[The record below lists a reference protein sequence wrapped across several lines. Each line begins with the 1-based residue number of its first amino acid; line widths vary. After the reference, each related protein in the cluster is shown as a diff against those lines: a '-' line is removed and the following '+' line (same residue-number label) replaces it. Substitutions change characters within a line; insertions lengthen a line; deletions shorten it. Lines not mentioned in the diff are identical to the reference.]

1 MKKIM
6 FALVAAAALLV
17 GCQPKPVLVSS
28 IKLSETTL
36 GLVEGDSHH
45 LSAIVSPKEAT
56 NPEVT
61 WTSSN
66 TAVATVTG
74 SGDVKAVAPGE
85 AKITVAAT
93 DGSGVTATCQVNVVK
108 KVIPVSK
115 IELNET
121 AVTLK
126 KGEDVQLTAVVTPSD
141 ATYQQVKWV
150 TSDAAVATVEG
161 GKVTAVAAGTANI
174 TAEATDESGIKSAA
188 CVVTV
193 VEPKQM
199 FVQYPSCL
207 LRTGGKITQH
217 VWYGSVDNYGERE
230 DADGLTF
237 KSDNESV
244 ATVDASGVV
253 TSVAPGKATIT
264 VSDATGSTVTFVV
277 NVEDKPARQYDDYLP
292 GISLWDCHDGSLA
305 WNKNKTTYS
314 LKDGYVDG
322 AQCMGATIKNYKIA
336 ELYFPKKVDV
346 SSIKNPALFIRMYI
360 SDPSKLT
367 TAVVGDEPLIE
378 IRSTGE
384 VSTEGNPYP
393 YVETNDRYFWRM
405 QDIFKNW
412 DNAKPSAKQTL
423 VAGWNNIVLPFD
435 QAALQNGDKKA
446 FTYFRMYQMHGQ
458 ASYNEVEFRFDQIRV
473 IDWTEF
479 ELCDNFAMWRD
490 RPAQQNQ
497 YQYVNDTQGK
507 AEGAGCIACEDVLF
521 SAVNCYR
528 LEMWPGLDYAMP
540 ACYDYDDLKLQLKF
554 FVADDDLAFFNDKVH
569 FRVEVG
575 SKTYNA
581 EAKTWSFTPDNN
593 AIEMSIG
600 ATTADPLNLKSG
612 WNTME
617 FDFSKFKSD
626 IKGNFDVR
634 NLGYFRIIFTPLNT
648 SNADVNY
655 RTYKLDEIRIVKK

>member
-45 LSAIVSPKEAT
+45 ISAIVSPKEAT

-66 TAVATVTG
+66 TSVATVTG

-93 DGSGVTATCQVNVVK
+93 DGSGVTATCQVSVVK

-121 AVTLK
+121 AITLK
-126 KGEDVQLTAVVTPSD
+126 KGDNFQLEAVITPSD
-141 ATYQQVKWV
+141 ATYNHPKWV
-150 TSDAAVATVEG
+150 SSDTKVATVEN
-161 GKVTAVAAGTANI
+161 GKVTAIAAGTANI
-174 TAEATDESGIKSAA
+174 TAEAADESGVKSAP

-193 VEPKQM
+193 VEPKAL

-217 VWYGSVDNYGERE
+217 VWYGTVDKYADRE
-230 DADGLTF
+230 DAEGLTF
-237 KSDNESV
+237 VSDNEAV
-244 ATVDASGVV
+244 AKVDADGVV
-253 TSVAPGKATIT
+253 TSVSPGKATIT
-264 VSDATGSTVTFVV
+264 AKDAIGSSVSFIV
-277 NVEDKPARQYDDYLP
+277 NVEDKPARQYDEYLP
-292 GISLWDCHDGSLA
+292 GIALWDCHDGSLA
-305 WNKNKTTYS
+305 WNKSTSVYS
-314 LKDGYVDG
+314 LKDGYVPG
-322 AQCMGATIKNYKIA
+322 TQCMGATIKGYKIA
-336 ELYFPKKVDV
+336 ELYFSKKINAT
-346 SSIKNPALFIRMYI
+346 SIKNPALFMRVYI
-360 SDPSKLT
+360 SDPSKMT
-367 TAVVGDEPLIE
+367 TAVVGDEPLVE

-384 VSTEGNPYP
+384 VATSGTPYP
-393 YVETNDRYFWRM
+393 YVETNNRHYWRL

-423 VAGWNNIVLPFD
+423 VAGWNNIVLPLD
-435 QAALQNGDKKA
+435 QAAVQGCDLKEI
-446 FTYFRMYQMHGQ
+446 TYFRLYQMHGQ
-458 ASYNEVEFRFDQIRV
+458 ASYNEVEWRFDQIRI

-497 YQYVNDTQGK
+497 YNYVNDTKGQ
-507 AEGAGCIACEDVLF
+507 AEGKGCIACEDVLF
-521 SAVNCYR
+521 SAVNSYR

-540 ACYDYDDLKLQLKF
+540 AMYDYKDLKMQLKF
-554 FVADDDLAFFNDKVH
+554 FVADDDLAFFNEKVH
-569 FRVEVG
+569 FRVELG
-575 SKTYNA
+575 KKGFNA
-581 EAKTWSFTPDNN
+581 ETQAWTFSPDNN
-593 AIEMSIG
+593 AIEMGIG
-600 ATTADPLNLKSG
+600 ASTSDPLNLKSG
-612 WNTME
+612 WNTMD
-617 FDFSKFKSD
+617 FDFSKFESAIVGDFD
-626 IKGNFDVR
+626 IRK
-634 NLGYFRIIFTPLNT
+634 LGYFRIILSPIGTT
-648 SNADVNY
+648 NADVNY